1 MMKKDL
7 NTNFQIHKSGNQES
21 LKKQLFLLISILF
34 ILPFTANSQDYF
46 YYKNYGETYYNW
58 NTYNPFN
65 SLSYIKQ
72 PENLFK
78 KLHISTMKM
87 SFQYMKKEAQPFLYS
102 ESMFDTS
109 GREISVKKY
118 NRKGKNIR
126 NEERRYDEK
135 GVKIFEKVYNAKGR
149 IFYSY
154 EFINDENKKVTEY
167 RSYDKNNNLNYRNI
181 YKYNEK
187 RNVTENCSYRGKK
200 QKLYNRLVYTYYSN
214 GEKESTSN
222 YNGKGKLIKFWSYA
236 CSTLGTETK
245 NLKDTVKVC
254 KIAEYDKDGGFSITN
269 IITGEDGQLSKQER
283 KYNVDSVLI
292 GSAQF
297 NSKNKYIYKS
307 KTDKTEEGWQT
318 KFWDFF
324 VKQQTIS
331 YERIFTYNDKKQL
344 TNSIVTVF
352 SKNGKVKRKVV
363 TDYNNENKFNKIS
376 YYKKGGKLID
386 STTEY
391 IYNENNLPILI
402 LAKDETGKI
411 TKKTIYQYQ

>member
-1 MMKKDL
+1 ML
-7 NTNFQIHKSGNQES
+7 GFCH
-21 LKKQLFLLISILF
+21 
-34 ILPFTANSQDYF
+34 
-46 YYKNYGETYYNW
+46 
-58 NTYNPFN
+58 
-65 SLSYIKQ
+65 
-72 PENLFK
+72 
-78 KLHISTMKM
+78 
-87 SFQYMKKEAQPFLYS
+87 
-102 ESMFDTS
+102 
-109 GREISVKKY
+109 
-118 NRKGKNIR
+118 
-126 NEERRYDEK
+126 
-135 GVKIFEKVYNAKGR
+135 
-149 IFYSY
+149 
-154 EFINDENKKVTEY
+154 
-167 RSYDKNNNLNYRNI
+167 
-181 YKYNEK
+181 
-187 RNVTENCSYRGKK
+187 
-200 QKLYNRLVYTYYSN
+200 YSN

-236 CSTLGTETK
+236 CSTQGTETK

-254 KIAEYDKDGGFSITN
+254 KIAEYNKDGGFSITN

-283 KYNVDSVLI
+283 KYNVDSILI
-292 GSAQF
+292 ESAQF

-352 SKNGKVKRKVV
+352 SKNGKVKRKVI

-391 IYNENNLPILI
+391 IYNENILPILI